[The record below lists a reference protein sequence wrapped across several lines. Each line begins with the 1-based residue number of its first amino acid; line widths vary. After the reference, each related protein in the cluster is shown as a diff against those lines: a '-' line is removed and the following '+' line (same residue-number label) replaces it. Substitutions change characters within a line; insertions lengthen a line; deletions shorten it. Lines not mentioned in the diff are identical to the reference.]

1 MLNRYS
7 HDKDIQGV
15 CRHAAWWAGHYCD
28 KVVLA
33 PTPPPPPIPR
43 NERQDEYR
51 HKFTNLQSL
60 DPRERTLDWFLQP
73 SNPSEQSTQHR
84 AERSCDT
91 TWKSFYSQCSV
102 FAKLTE
108 KLRHFRVLKQR
119 AALRKLAILR
129 WLGKTNRD
137 CHIVNSRANFAAHPL
152 CRWQGGQKWQHLPDP
167 GDGKVCGWWV
177 GSRVISSGTIQLT
190 LSLKY
195 LFLQFTFMLS
205 IDKYPVAAYIEHWSP
220 GPYDPQV
227 YIDKIIHTYTQAYTL
242 LAFISFHH
250 FKSWNEWMMKWINIW
265 RTAPLLDLCT
275 QTARTGTETQNQ
287 RGFTKS

>member
-1 MLNRYS
+1 M
-7 HDKDIQGV
+7 DIWV
-15 CRHAAWWAGHYCD
+15 SVAA
-28 KVVLA
+28 
-33 PTPPPPPIPR
+33 TPPPPSHTS
-43 NERQDEYR
+43 ERAAS
-51 HKFTNLQSL
+51 KTNIGTSLQTYKVWIQESEL
-60 DPRERTLDWFLQP
+60 WIGSF
-73 SNPSEQSTQHR
+73 NPATQASRAHR

-137 CHIVNSRANFAAHPL
+137 CHIVNSRAHFAALSL
-152 CRWQGGQKWQHLPDP
+152 CRWQGGQKWRHLPDP

-205 IDKYPVAAYIEHWSP
+205 IDKYPIAA
-220 GPYDPQV
+220 
-227 YIDKIIHTYTQAYTL
+227 
-242 LAFISFHH
+242 
-250 FKSWNEWMMKWINIW
+250 
-265 RTAPLLDLCT
+265 
-275 QTARTGTETQNQ
+275 
-287 RGFTKS
+287 

>member
-1 MLNRYS
+1 MPCNPVLIVNDFSQAFYSYIGHWSLSKIEHIPWSKKLLNFLLRVRLIRS
-7 HDKDIQGV
+7 LAGIIKSLVSSEVDIWV
-15 CRHAAWWAGHYCD
+15 SVAA
-28 KVVLA
+28 
-33 PTPPPPPIPR
+33 TPPPPSHTSERPA
-43 NERQDEYR
+43 RQDEYR

-73 SNPSEQSTQHR
+73 SNPSEQSTQ

-137 CHIVNSRANFAAHPL
+137 CHIVNSRAHFAAHPL
-152 CRWQGGQKWQHLPDP
+152 CRWQGGQKWRHLPDP

-195 LFLQFTFMLS
+195 LFLQFTFMS
-205 IDKYPVAAYIEHWSP
+205 VDKYPIAA
-220 GPYDPQV
+220 
-227 YIDKIIHTYTQAYTL
+227 
-242 LAFISFHH
+242 
-250 FKSWNEWMMKWINIW
+250 
-265 RTAPLLDLCT
+265 
-275 QTARTGTETQNQ
+275 
-287 RGFTKS
+287 